1 MNRIGVIDGVLSD
14 DVDNFLFG
22 ATTVIRKFV
31 GGSLLQTPI
40 QPYFYFDSPSN
51 NLSGNKANPVLNAA
65 GKDDK
70 NHTKVYRLA
79 DITAH
84 PEVRLTRGGMILIG
98 LMKGG
103 DYHPGGLARCGPV
116 IAHGLAQ
123 CGFGDTL
130 FQAAKNLNREELVIF
145 LVPWRHELRQELL
158 TNSQGYIGKKQPAL
172 AKTIPD
178 SFPDIDVLLSY
189 VNPITSETMGKADY
203 YDQLSW
209 GKEPDLGKLAAN
221 CELSFEWGYKEA
233 IIKRFRT
240 VIWHAAILRILRRA
254 VLDLDAKAGQPWG
267 LTVTPRKKGAAESE
281 PVGTPSKM
289 IAKYFS
295 SLTLGTLRG
304 YLSDCEDNE
313 DERLI
318 IKIHSSRNHVSTD
331 GILEYRL
338 EIAPAQLVRIAES
351 GIKGLRVPEGPD
363 EWVDD
368 DDDDEGGKKGAK
380 KPPPDP
386 ESHMR
391 VWMPACM
398 VRLVE
403 PGLVAE
409 YEAIQ
414 AKKLEKKSAKGRPK
428 VAKAKSAAELGPEGS
443 SGDELPVIKPK
454 PACKPAPRVKVTA
467 ATSIAVLPQGSPSPE
482 PSMPERVVRDLTKK
496 KLAKPKSISSSDLK
510 SFFATTKSSRSTTGK
525 AISDR
530 HPKPGLPP
538 MSGIHSPKHLR
549 DASSARSTSRTNL
562 ERAQHSPHNNGKVRN
577 SNEYPA
583 NPSRATTSAS
593 SSSRVPFGD
602 DDDLFLSDD
611 PFDAPSHPRIAIH
624 IKQSRKKMSLPSSD
638 SDCSISPV
646 KKSPRKAS
654 HHTSPRSQR
663 KASGEIAPDENG
675 RPPIRSCSPSPLRPL
690 IRPKVATSFPP
701 PRVPKHPLRLI
712 EISSDSEDNLPPTRT
727 VFPLAVARARANAQG
742 KPEPVTHKSV
752 GQKKLLLKSA
762 KINVSNDIIDL
773 T

>member
-1 MNRIGVIDGVLSD
+1 M
-14 DVDNFLFG
+14 
-22 ATTVIRKFV
+22 
-31 GGSLLQTPI
+31 
-40 QPYFYFDSPSN
+40 
-51 NLSGNKANPVLNAA
+51 LNAA

-130 FQAAKNLNREELVIF
+130 FQAAQNHSLEELVAF
-145 LVPWRHELRQELL
+145 LVSWRHELRQELL

-203 YDQLSW
+203 YDQLTW

-254 VLDLDAKAGQPWG
+254 VLDLDAKGGQPRG
-267 LTVTPRKKGAAESE
+267 PTATPRKKGAAKPE

-289 IAKYFS
+289 IAKHFS

-304 YLSDCEDNE
+304 YLSDCEDDE

-368 DDDDEGGKKGAK
+368 DDDDEGSKKGAK

-414 AKKLEKKSAKGRPK
+414 AKKLEKKSAKGRSN
-428 VAKAKSAAELGPEGS
+428 VTKAKSTIVSELGPEGS
-443 SGDELPVIKPK
+443 SGDELPINKPK
-454 PACKPAPRVKVTA
+454 PARKAALQAKVTA
-467 ATSIAVLPQGSPSPE
+467 TASIAVLPQGSPPPE
-482 PSMPERVVRDLTKK
+482 PSVQERVVRDLTKK
-496 KLAKPKSISSSDLK
+496 KLAKPKSIPSTNLK
-510 SFFATTKSSRSTTGK
+510 SFFGTTKPSRTTTGK
-525 AISDR
+525 AISDQ

-538 MSGIHSPKHLR
+538 MSGMHSPKHLQ

-562 ERAQHSPHNNGKVRN
+562 KRVQHSSHNNVKVRH

-583 NPSRATTSAS
+583 NPSRVTTSAS
-593 SSSRVPFGD
+593 SSSHVPFGD

-611 PFDAPSHPRIAIH
+611 PFDHAPPHLKIAIP
-624 IKQSRKKMSLPSSD
+624 IKKSRKKTSLPSSD

-663 KASGEIAPDENG
+663 KASGGIDPDENG

-690 IRPKVATSFPP
+690 IRSNVATSFPSL
-701 PRVPKHPLRLI
+701 RVLKHPLRVI
-712 EISSDSEDNLPPTRT
+712 EISSDSEDDLPPTRT
-727 VFPLAVARARANAQG
+727 IFPLAVARARASA
-742 KPEPVTHKSV
+742 KDEPEPMKHRPVS
-752 GQKKLLLKSA
+752 QKKVPLKSA
-762 KINVSNDIIDL
+762 KVNVSDNIIDL